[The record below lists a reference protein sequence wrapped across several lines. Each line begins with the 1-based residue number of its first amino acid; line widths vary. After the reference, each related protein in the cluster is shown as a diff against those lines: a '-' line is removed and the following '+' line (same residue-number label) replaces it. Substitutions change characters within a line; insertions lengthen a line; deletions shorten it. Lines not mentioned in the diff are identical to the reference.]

1 MNTNTNNTQKN
12 EWVKKHPYITG
23 FIALLFLGLIT
34 NILGFD
40 SSKKENTVSKTEV
53 KEIKSEKAKQ
63 ITFDVPNLIGKNID
77 EIVNILGTPKNSPE
91 PKQGQLSANRE
102 WEKNFEKDGSEL
114 LVTYNY
120 DTKKVKDFFV
130 SASDEVYENRDKEK
144 LLKITNTNET
154 DIKYSVSFVKSMRD
168 TSRFT
173 GILITP
179 KE

>member
-12 EWVKKHPYITG
+12 EWVKAHPKTTG
-23 FIALLFLGLIT
+23 LLSVLFLGLLIW
-34 NILGFD
+34 IVVP
-40 SSKKENTVSKTEV
+40 SSDTKVAVKTET
-53 KEIKSEKAKQ
+53 KEVQKTS
-63 ITFDVPNLIGKNID
+63 FDVPSLIGKNID
-77 EIVNILGTPKNSPE
+77 EVATILGTPKNSPE
-91 PKQGQLSANRE
+91 PKAGQLSANRE
-102 WEKNFEKDGSEL
+102 WEKNFEKDGSQL

-154 DIKYSVSFVKSMRD
+154 DIKYAVSFVKSMRD
-168 TSRFT
+168 SSRFT
-173 GILITP
+173 GILVTP